1 MELSL
6 NQYNKT
12 LVRHEPKFR
21 LWRNAGLMLTYKC
34 NATCEFCYYN
44 CSPSQEGLMPVETA
58 ISAWQ
63 SLKIL
68 AGDSARI
75 HITGGEPFLFWQ
87 RLCEILTE
95 AKKQNLTPVDLIE
108 TNALWATDE
117 KIITERLKFLDE
129 IGIRKFK
136 ISTDPFHQ
144 EYVPIEPV
152 RRLAKL
158 ATDILGPD
166 RIQTRWQKYLE
177 NPTDFTA
184 LSDRQKD
191 QIYIQALTDYKCRF
205 TGRAAGNLAKLVATK
220 TLDEIAT
227 SNCKSDFLGAKGIHI
242 DPFGNVFSGTCSGI
256 IFGNT
261 NHTPLQ
267 NIWTNFLPDNNKII
281 KTLFKKGPAGLIDL
295 AQKEGFNESKLY
307 ASKCHLCTTIRSFLL
322 EKATEP
328 PTIGPPECYEQEPNN

>member
-1 MELSL
+1 MMELSL

-12 LVRHEPKFR
+12 LARHEPKFR

-44 CSPSQEGLMPVETA
+44 CSPSQEGLMPVDTA

-63 SLKIL
+63 SLKLI

-75 HITGGEPFLFWQ
+75 HITGGEPFLYWQ
-87 RLCEILTE
+87 RLCEILKE

-108 TNALWATDE
+108 TNAFWATDE
-117 KIITERLKFLDE
+117 KIITERLKLLDE
-129 IGIRKFK
+129 IGIKKFK

-166 RIQTRWQKYLE
+166 RIQVRWQKYLE
-177 NPTDFTA
+177 NPTDFTP
-184 LSDRQKD
+184 LSDQQKN
-191 QIYIQALTDYKCRF
+191 QIYIKALTDYKCRF

-220 TLDEIAT
+220 TLDEIT
-227 SNCKSDFLGAKGIHI
+227 TLNCKSDFLGAKGIHI
-242 DPFGNVFSGTCSGI
+242 DPFGNVFSSTCSGI
-256 IFGNT
+256 IFGNV
-261 NHTPLQ
+261 NKNPLQ
-267 NIWTNFLPDNNKII
+267 NIWIDFHPDKNQII
-281 KTLFKKGPAGLIDL
+281 NTLFEKGPAPLLDL
-295 AQKEGFNESKLY
+295 ASKEGFTELPLY
-307 ASKCHLCTTIRSFLL
+307 ASKCQLCTQIRSFLL
-322 EKATEP
+322 IKHIEP
-328 PTIGPPECYEQEPNN
+328 STIGPPDCYRQEI